1 MVVHTNLVIRSELY
15 KGVFGVPDFKDYA
28 ISDGLANIFK
38 RSTGPNNNSRTMEKD
53 QPPDQ
58 LKLAL

>member
-1 MVVHTNLVIRSELY
+1 VMVSHVLTQAKR
-15 KGVFGVPDFKDYA
+15 VFGVPDFKYYA